1 MALCKSFY
9 FSKSCREQ
17 ILLRV
22 VGEQAQLNF
31 LRRISQSEIRILA
44 AAESEGGQK
53 FIPPNPL
60 PFCPPERSVWRAKR
74 AVSSVQKRF
83 AHFQTKGRAK
93 QGGQGIIVVVLLPNT
108 RMSQKEAEILLQ
120 HMSPTG
126 LCRDVGNAYN
136 VLTQAVARED
146 MDGAKEVVKM
156 WGDEALPLYRHYFQ
170 KYGDDAA
177 EAVVQASDAAQVAAF
192 DRIIE
197 DVNARLSEATVNRN
211 FEQLQQWCA
220 ELNALVDDGER
231 GIE

>member
-53 FIPPNPL
+53 FLPPNPL

-83 AHFQTKGRAK
+83 AHFQTKGTSK
-93 QGGQGIIVVVLLPNT
+93 N
-108 RMSQKEAEILLQ
+108 
-120 HMSPTG
+120 
-126 LCRDVGNAYN
+126 
-136 VLTQAVARED
+136 
-146 MDGAKEVVKM
+146 
-156 WGDEALPLYRHYFQ
+156 F
-170 KYGDDAA
+170 
-177 EAVVQASDAAQVAAF
+177 ASDF
-192 DRIIE
+192 GFFS
-197 DVNARLSEATVNRN
+197 LSPPAPP
-211 FEQLQQWCA
+211 
-220 ELNALVDDGER
+220 
-231 GIE
+231 